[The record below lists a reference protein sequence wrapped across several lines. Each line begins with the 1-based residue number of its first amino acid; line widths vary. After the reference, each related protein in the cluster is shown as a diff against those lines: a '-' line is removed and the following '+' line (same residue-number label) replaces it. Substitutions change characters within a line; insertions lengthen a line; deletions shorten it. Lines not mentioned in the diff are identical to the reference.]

1 MSNYSLALVILLA
14 WFGLA
19 GWLSWG
25 SAARLRPL

>member
-1 MSNYSLALVILLA
+1 LAILLA

-19 GWLSWG
+19 GWLAWS